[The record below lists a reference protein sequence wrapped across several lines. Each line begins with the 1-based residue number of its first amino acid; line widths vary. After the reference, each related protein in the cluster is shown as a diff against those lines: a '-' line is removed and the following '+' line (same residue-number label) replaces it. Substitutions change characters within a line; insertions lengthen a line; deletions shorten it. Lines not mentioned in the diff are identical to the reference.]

1 MATPNSITTDLH
13 YTAQFNGKTVRVLAD
28 CGELKVIEDCL
39 EQCPELHIE
48 QDGDQWLLE
57 GRPVS
62 ESDVFEYL
70 MRTIPFG
77 DEPEALEAPAPAPT
91 ATPFNRK
98 NLKGLVSSG
107 SIFNVEFIKRTT
119 GELRSMTC
127 RRGVT
132 KGLKG
137 GQKSFSDKSKDLLTV
152 WDMQAKGYRSIP
164 VDAIQSLKV
173 NGQTFSFAEAA

>member
-1 MATPNSITTDLH
+1 MATPNTITTDLH
-13 YTAQFNGKTVRVLAD
+13 YTAQFNGKTIHVLAD

-39 EQCPELHIE
+39 EQCPELRIE

-57 GRPVS
+57 GHPVS

-77 DEPEALEAPAPAPT
+77 DEPEALEASAPT

-107 SIFNVEFIKRTT
+107 SIFNVTFTKRTT

-132 KGLKG
+132 KGLKDG
-137 GQKSFSDKSKDLLTV
+137 KKGFSDRSKDLLTV
-152 WDMQAKGYRSIP
+152 WDMQARGYRSIP